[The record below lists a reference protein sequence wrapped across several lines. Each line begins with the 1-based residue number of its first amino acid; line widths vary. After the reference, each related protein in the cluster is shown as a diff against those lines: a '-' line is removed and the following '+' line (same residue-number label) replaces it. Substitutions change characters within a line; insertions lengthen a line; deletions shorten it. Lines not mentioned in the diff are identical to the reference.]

1 MSALEEIEEIK
12 KLKARYFRFLDTK
25 NWAEFPGV
33 FAPGANIAFPEI
45 DVYHSSGE
53 SFTEFAKTTMENV
66 ISVHAGHMPEIAL
79 TSDNTATGIWA
90 MTDDLDAPKGMPQS
104 NGAPVR
110 MRGAGHYFE
119 DYVKIDGAWKIA
131 SMTLKRLRLDLN

>member
-1 MSALEEIEEIK
+1 MSILEEIEEIK
-12 KLKARYFRFLDTK
+12 QLKARYFRYLDWKEWENLSTIFTEDAK
-25 NWAEFPGV
+25 
-33 FAPGANIAFPEI
+33 ISFPEI
-45 DVYHSSGE
+45 NVHYSSADD
-53 SFTEFAKTTMENV
+53 FVQFAKATIENV
-66 ISVHAGHMPEIAL
+66 ISVHQGYMPEISL
-79 TSDNTATGIWA
+79 TSDGAATGIWG

-119 DYVKIDGAWKIA
+119 DYVKVDGEWKIA